1 MLFWISKKTSLG
13 EEKNHEKIIYKREI
27 DTLSKSRIFFC
38 FFASYWNLHVKR
50 KSCRKEHLEMWEILI
65 INDQLYLRKWFV
77 LCNFEKFAFKRA
89 ILFRIDSQL
98 FVAKAYVAV
107 FRIKGSSLCNDFIR
121 ESMLNNWYFLSTLM
135 LVWYLY
141 KILNL
146 YFYLEYHWTFFAL
159 LKFLSSWVVK

>member
-107 FRIKGSSLCNDFIR
+107 FCIKGSILY
-121 ESMLNNWYFLSTLM
+121 NN
-135 LVWYLY
+135 
-141 KILNL
+141 
-146 YFYLEYHWTFFAL
+146 FYLWEYVEQLVL
-159 LKFLSSWVVK
+159 LVSINDGLILLVRSHLGFCH